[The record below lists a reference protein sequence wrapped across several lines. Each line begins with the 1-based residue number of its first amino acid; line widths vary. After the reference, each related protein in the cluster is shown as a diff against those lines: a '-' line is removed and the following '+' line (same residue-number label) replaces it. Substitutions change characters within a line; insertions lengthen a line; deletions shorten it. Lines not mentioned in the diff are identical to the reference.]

1 MCSRT
6 AVLSFPAMILPCI
19 LPLTGSLWADGVV
32 MMPCRAELQILSLPL
47 IVPTWSEQV
56 AVFPRQSEHQQCCDT
71 KVGFLYSKQVRSG
84 VEELKSCH
92 MLTYTKGRE
101 ERISVNQ
108 DNFYLTF
115 AASLKAGCINQ
126 TVATRKPH
134 FFLQKIRGENLGKK
148 KNLKFD

>member
-1 MCSRT
+1 
-6 AVLSFPAMILPCI
+6 MILLFVP
-19 LPLTGSLWADGVV
+19 PLTASLWADGVV

-47 IVPTWSEQV
+47 TVPTWSEQV

-126 TVATRKPH
+126 TVATRKPSH

-148 KNLKFD
+148 NLKVD